1 MKIVYIIDALAII
14 GGLERILI
22 DKMNYLANEY
32 NYEIYLITTIQGEH
46 PFIFPLSS
54 KIKHIDLNTAEH
66 KQYNYKYPKR
76 LFIKWKFE
84 HSIRISLQKHINEI
98 EPDIIIGTTKYKA
111 DIICK
116 LKSKAKRIIES
127 HLAKSFTGDNEGIKR
142 SPIIQLFFNLNLSR
156 YNHIIKKYSDAIVTL
171 TKGDAIEWGEPH
183 KTYVIPNVIT
193 QIATTLSSCEN
204 KKVIAVGR
212 LTHQKGFDTL
222 IKVWKIVNFNH
233 PNWELNIYGT
243 GELKNELTKQIHKE
257 GLHNNI
263 TIHPPTP
270 NIYQEMKNSS
280 IFAFPSRYEG
290 FGLILIE
297 AMTNGIPCVSFDCPY
312 GPSDIITNGEDGFLI
327 TNGDIQVMAD
337 KICYLIENEDFRKQM
352 GQKAHQSAMRYAPE
366 NIMPMWEKLLNE
378 IINV

>member
-1 MKIVYIIDALAII
+1 MKIVYIIDALAIT

-76 LFIKWKFE
+76 FFIKWKFE
-84 HSIRISLQKHINEI
+84 HSIKIILQNHINEI
-98 EPDIIIGTTKYKA
+98 QPDIIIGTTKYKA

-116 LKSKAKRIIES
+116 LKSNAKRIIES

-204 KKVIAVGR
+204 KKVITVGR
-212 LTHQKGFDTL
+212 LTHQKGFDIL
-222 IKVWKIVNFNH
+222 IKLWKTVNLKH
-233 PNWELNIYGT
+233 PNWVLDIYGS
-243 GELKNELTKQIHKE
+243 GELENILNEQICKE
-257 GLHNNI
+257 GLQNNI
-263 TIHPPTP
+263 TIHPPTTK
-270 NIYQEMKNSS
+270 IYQEMQNSS
-280 IFAFPSRYEG
+280 VFVLPSRYEG
-290 FGLILIE
+290 FGLVLIE
-297 AMTNGIPCVSFDCPY
+297 AMTNGLPCISFDCPY
-312 GPSDIITNGEDGFLI
+312 GPSDIITDGEDGFLI
-327 TNGDIQVMAD
+327 HNGDIQAMAD
-337 KICYLIENEDFRKQM
+337 KICYLIENENIRKQM

-366 NIMPMWEKLLNE
+366 NIMPMWEKLFNE
-378 IINV
+378 IVKS

>member
-1 MKIVYIIDALAII
+1 MKIVYIIDALAIT

-76 LFIKWKFE
+76 FFIRWKFE
-84 HSIRISLQKHINEI
+84 HSIKICLQNHINKI
-98 EPDIIIGTTKYKA
+98 QPDIIIGTTKYKA

-142 SPIIQLFFNLNLSR
+142 SPIIQLVFNLNLSR

-212 LTHQKGFDTL
+212 LTHQKGFDIL
-222 IKVWKIVNFNH
+222 IKVWKKVIFKF
-233 PNWELNIYGT
+233 PKWKLNIYGD
-243 GELKNELTKQIHKE
+243 GDIKNDLILLIENE
-257 GLHNNI
+257 GLNNNI
-263 TIHPPTP
+263 TIYPPTTQ
-270 NIYQEMKNSS
+270 IYKKMQDSS
-280 IFAFPSRYEG
+280 ILVFSSRCEG
-290 FGLILIE
+290 FGLVLIE
-297 AMTNGIPCVSFDCPY
+297 AMTNGLPCVSFDCPY
-312 GPSDIITNGEDGFLI
+312 GPSDIITDGEDGFLI
-327 TNGDIQVMAD
+327 HNGDIQAMTD
-337 KICYLIENEDFRKQM
+337 KICYLIENENIRKQM

-366 NIMPMWEKLLNE
+366 NIMPMWDNFFNE
-378 IINV
+378 IIKS